1 MRHLLTGLP
10 KATSIATRF
19 RRAPPHAAAI
29 RPQHGSRA
37 APAAAQRETGHA
49 RVALHA
55 RFPALAAA
63 LWLRV
68 GSVSRGQTTTPTRAP
83 ASGTTGAARA
93 GGAGRRCPPAEAR
106 SLQWWCRLCLS
117 ALTAPSSQ
125 PIPRFLPRTSIQPP
139 RRDWGHVQNEGR
151 KYETDF

>member
-37 APAAAQRETGHA
+37 APAWQLSGRQDTHA
-49 RVALHA
+49 SRCTHVFRRLPH
-55 RFPALAAA
+55 PAA

-68 GSVSRGQTTTPTRAP
+68 GSASRGQTTTPTRAP

-125 PIPRFLPRTSIQPP
+125 PIPRFLPRTSITAAAP
-139 RRDWGHVQNEGR
+139 RLGTRSKRGA
-151 KYETDF
+151 